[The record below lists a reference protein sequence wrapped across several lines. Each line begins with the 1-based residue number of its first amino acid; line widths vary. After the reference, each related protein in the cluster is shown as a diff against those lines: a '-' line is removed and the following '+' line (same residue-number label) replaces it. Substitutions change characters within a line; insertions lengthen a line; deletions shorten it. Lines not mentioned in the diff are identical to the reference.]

1 MHVCA
6 TLLKLPGF
14 DALKKKTEF
23 RKQETEWFKMEAS
36 KPGSWHGVVSAQKG
50 GVRIR

>member
-1 MHVCA
+1 VAVKKSRRQLPDSDAVMHVCA

-23 RKQETEWFKMEAS
+23 RKQETEAMRNQ
-36 KPGSWHGVVSAQKG
+36 GVEN
-50 GVRIR
+50 R